1 LTQDYTQLCENLS
14 YRFKQTTYLITALT
28 HCSAGSPNNERLE
41 FLGDSLLG
49 FVIAESLFSRF
60 SPANEGQLTRLRAS
74 LVKRK
79 TLMEIAQTIDLGH
92 YLKLGSGEQKNKGWE
107 RASLLSNAL
116 EALIAAIYLDGGMSS
131 CKKTVL
137 RLWQPYL
144 DKLSLKT
151 VVKDPKTRLQEYLQA
166 QQLPLPVYRILSVQ
180 GQPHAQVFEIECI
193 VPNIQPVSAKGSSR
207 RYAEQAAAEKI
218 LHFLNHV

>member
-1 LTQDYTQLCENLS
+1 LVQSYTQLCENLS
-14 YRFKQTTYLITALT
+14 YHFKQTTYLITALT

-49 FVIAESLFSRF
+49 FVIAEFLFAQF
-60 SPANEGQLTRLRAS
+60 SSANEGQLTRLRAT

-79 TLMEIAQTIDLGH
+79 TLMEVAQTIDLGL

-107 RASLLSNAL
+107 RASVLSNAL
-116 EALIAAIYLDGGMSS
+116 EALIAAIYLDGGMKS

-137 RLWQPYL
+137 KLWQPYL

-151 VVKDPKTRLQEYLQA
+151 VIKDPKTRLQEYLQA
-166 QQLPLPVYRILSVQ
+166 KQLPLPTYRILAVQ
-180 GQPHAQVFEIECI
+180 GQSHAQIFEIECI
-193 VPNIQPVSAKGSSR
+193 VTDIPPVYAKGNSR
-207 RYAEQAAAEKI
+207 RYAEQSAAEKV
-218 LHFLNHV
+218 LDFLNHV